1 MEKSYSRVCFIVNP
15 AAKRN
20 RSVKYVDWINREAKQ
35 RWHYF
40 EIIIISEN
48 QSIRNIAAEKA
59 ETYDIIVACGG
70 DGTINQV
77 VNGMAGSEAKLGL
90 LPVGSGNDFVKSL
103 FPDPTPANCMEFLSL
118 EKTVSVDLIHCR
130 GDAETCAIN
139 TLGAGLDGL
148 ANFHA
153 KNYSR
158 LWGAFIYMIGAL
170 KAVLTFRGSTIS
182 LTVDGETQKDH
193 YLMVTFC
200 NGKWE
205 GGSFY
210 LSPLANP
217 SDGYLNLVTI
227 KTISRIKVLGYLL
240 QFHWGPSSFMKAL
253 ETKTCRSVVIHS
265 ELPLSVH
272 ADGEHLGN
280 NIHTLDVNI
289 VRKGIEVISP

>member
-1 MEKSYSRVCFIVNP
+1 MEKSDSRVCFIVNP

-35 RWHYF
+35 RWHHF
-40 EIIIISEN
+40 EIIIVSEN
-48 QSIRNIAAEKA
+48 QSIQSVAADKAEK
-59 ETYDIIVACGG
+59 YDIIVACGG

-90 LPVGSGNDFVKSL
+90 LPVGSGNDFVKSI
-103 FPDPTPANCMEFLSL
+103 FPDPAPEKCMEYLSL
-118 EKTVSVDLIHCR
+118 EKTVSVDLIRCR
-130 GDAETCAIN
+130 GDAETWAIN

-158 LWGAFIYMIGAL
+158 LWGAFIYVIGAL
-170 KAVLTFRGSTIS
+170 KAVLLFRGSTITLS
-182 LTVDGETQKDH
+182 VDGETQKDH

-210 LSPLANP
+210 LSPQANP
-217 SDGYLNLVTI
+217 ADGYLNLVTI

-240 QFHWGPSSFMKAL
+240 RFRWGPSSFMKAL